1 MIIVKTKNG
10 DCFINDKAVMMA
22 QHIEEKAEVI
32 IYSEKGWLQNI
43 DDVELVQY
51 TNDVEAV
58 KWVDN
63 GSEVERLCM
72 EMEVIDL
79 RRKEFEKL
87 SDTLRL
93 NYFDLW
99 LIVESLAQSTAPEA
113 ENAQKTLEEIQQRM
127 AKMDEELTAIRA
139 DREAVEQ
146 TIKDT
151 YK

>member
-10 DCFINDKAVMMA
+10 DYFINDKAVTMVG
-22 QHIEEKAEVI
+22 HDEEKTVVKVYCDNGPSRYIE
-32 IYSEKGWLQNI
+32 
-43 DDVELVQY
+43 DVELVQY

-63 GSEVERLCM
+63 GSEVERLRM

-87 SDTLRL
+87 SGTLRL

-99 LIVESLAQSTAPEA
+99 LIVESMAQSTAPEA
-113 ENAQKTLEEIQQRM
+113 EKAQKTLEEIQQRM
-127 AKMDEELTAIRA
+127 AKMDEELAAIRA
-139 DREAVEQ
+139 EREAVEQ

>member
-1 MIIVKTKNG
+1 MIIVKTKKG
-10 DCFINDKAVMMA
+10 DCFINDNAVQLV
-22 QHIEEKAEVI
+22 QHNEGLAEVI
-32 IYSEKGWLQNI
+32 IYSEKSGLKHI
-43 DDVELVQY
+43 EDVELVQY

-79 RRKEFEKL
+79 RRKEFGKL

-99 LIVESLAQSTAPEA
+99 LIVEQLAQSTAPEA
-113 ENAQKTLEEIQQRM
+113 EKAQKTLEEIQQRM

-139 DREAVEQ
+139 EREAVEQ

>member
-1 MIIVKTKNG
+1 MVGQDEEKGIVKVYCDNG
-10 DCFINDKAVMMA
+10 PSRY
-22 QHIEEKAEVI
+22 IE
-32 IYSEKGWLQNI
+32 
-43 DDVELVQY
+43 DVELVQY

-63 GSEVERLCM
+63 GSEVERLRM

-87 SDTLRL
+87 SGTLRL

-113 ENAQKTLEEIQQRM
+113 EKAQKTLEEIQQRM
-127 AKMDEELTAIRA
+127 AKMDEELAAIRA
-139 DREAVEQ
+139 EREAVEQ